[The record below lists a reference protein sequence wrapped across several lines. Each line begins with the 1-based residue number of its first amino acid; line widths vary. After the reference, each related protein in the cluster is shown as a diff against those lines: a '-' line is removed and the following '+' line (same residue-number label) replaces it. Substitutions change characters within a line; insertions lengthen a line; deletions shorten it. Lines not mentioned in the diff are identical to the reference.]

1 MHAGAVRTT
10 TQLLQAFDQVP
21 RPRTGPT
28 GDFPELDGLTGGRSG
43 GRVWVV
49 TGRPGQGRSSLL
61 TQWAAESAR
70 QGTATRLACPQ
81 DPHDLVT
88 ARLLACAG
96 KVPLS
101 WLLEGR
107 TTDDHT
113 YRLER
118 ARAALVELPLH
129 VWAREDATWTCWDD
143 LVDGMTRDAALVL
156 DDADLVHGAVPFRVA
171 GLASRG
177 AHVLVSLPRHLV
189 VRHDGDRPHLDP
201 EWGRVADVVL
211 EVRQADWP
219 GEPEG
224 IRPGEADLV
233 VLKNR
238 WGPTRGAVVACQ
250 GHYARFVDLSCRS
263 SSS

>member
-10 TQLLQAFDQVP
+10 TELLQAFDQVP

-49 TGRPGQGRSSLL
+49 TGWPGQGRSALL
-61 TQWAAESAR
+61 TQWAAASAS
-70 QGTATRLACPQ
+70 QGTPTRLACPQ
-81 DPHDLVT
+81 DPQDLVT

-96 KVPLS
+96 KVPLTC
-101 WLLEGR
+101 LLSGR
-107 TTDDHT
+107 ITDDHA

-118 ARAALVELPLH
+118 ARAALGELPLL
-129 VWAREDATWTCWDD
+129 VWAREDAPWFGWDD
-143 LVDGMTRDAALVL
+143 LVEGITRDAALLL
-156 DDADLVHGAVPFRVA
+156 DDADLVHGAVPSRVA

-177 AHVLVSLPRHLV
+177 AHVLVSLPRPVV
-189 VRHDGDRPHLDP
+189 VRYDDDRPHLDP
-201 EWGRVADVVL
+201 EWGSVADVVL

-233 VLKNR
+233 LLKNR
-238 WGPTRGAVVACQ
+238 WGPTRGAVLAFQ
-250 GHYARFVDLSCRS
+250 GHYARFVDLSDQAGAS
-263 SSS
+263 